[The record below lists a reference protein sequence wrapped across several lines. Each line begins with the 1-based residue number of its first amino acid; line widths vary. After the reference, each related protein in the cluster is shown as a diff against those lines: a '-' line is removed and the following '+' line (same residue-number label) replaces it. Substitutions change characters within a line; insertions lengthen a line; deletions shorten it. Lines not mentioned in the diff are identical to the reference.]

1 LDFGILG
8 FWTLPR
14 RRRGI
19 GVGARTDTHGFTLIE
34 VLIALAIASMLIV
47 AMTTLIFSMGEL
59 WGRNNDSRL
68 FNLHTRNVTRF
79 LENEI
84 ASAALP
90 PTGGSGG
97 TQNTA
102 AGNTATGNT
111 AAAAGSTTTGSAAS
125 ASAPVTVQEVR
136 DQTGNSDNYITYELP
151 NGSRLCVWPDR
162 ALPNVVC
169 SLAFREGQGLF
180 LLWHSRLEINF
191 DIDAPRETLITP
203 LVTGMTYDYYDIDTK
218 TWKNETILRKDNSN
232 QGILPQRLR
241 LLFGYSG
248 YTAETVIDIPG
259 PPAQGLPML

>member
-1 LDFGILG
+1 
-8 FWTLPR
+8 
-14 RRRGI
+14 
-19 GVGARTDTHGFTLIE
+19 
-34 VLIALAIASMLIV
+34 MLIV

-79 LENEI
+79 LENEL
-84 ASAALP
+84 AAAALP
-90 PTGGSGG
+90 PTGGTGG
-97 TQNTA
+97 AQS
-102 AGNTATGNT
+102 TATGNT
-111 AAAAGSTTTGSAAS
+111 RNTGNAAS
-125 ASAPVTVQEVR
+125 ATGAASSTSAPVTVQEVR

-162 ALPNVVC
+162 ALPSVVC
-169 SLAFREGQGLF
+169 SLAFREGQGLI

-203 LVTGMTYDYYDIDTK
+203 LVTGMTYDYYDTDTK

-232 QGILPQRLR
+232 QGLLPQRLR
-241 LLFGYSG
+241 LLFAYSG
-248 YTAETVIDIPG
+248 HTAETVIDIPG